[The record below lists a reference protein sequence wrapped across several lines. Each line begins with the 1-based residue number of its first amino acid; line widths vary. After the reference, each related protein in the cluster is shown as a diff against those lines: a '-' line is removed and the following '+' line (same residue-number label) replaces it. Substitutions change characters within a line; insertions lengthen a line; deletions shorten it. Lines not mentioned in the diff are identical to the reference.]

1 MSSKWRGH
9 RTWRHAE
16 LGGFVAKA
24 VDFSN
29 EPAIIDN
36 VIGRTKAMVGNA
48 YPLDA
53 AVAYTLAKAGPGK
66 RLTVDEM
73 VNDFTRGGF
82 LATECLLDYM
92 QGPHPET
99 PAKGFCGHDML
110 NAFVP
115 RLAGVKV
122 IRDET
127 GKKPASVAPASRN
140 HWNQV
145 SLLDS
150 LLTIE
155 QQMTGG
161 NDVSVE
167 RAAEIK
173 DMIPSLKFDK
183 ATNFNFDALIYDP
196 AFAKVK
202 DFIFKHHGTFT
213 MDKQT
218 AMTTFCNGWDTTKGE
233 CGFDNAQE
241 CLHHRN
247 HKQSTGWYALVS
259 RTTGELLPMFYRMI
273 GNEGQET
280 ITNSYSVGGAHL
292 AKGVLIPWD
301 QIKRTALQN
310 VDEKKLKSAIMK
322 SVNRMVKRADCIV
335 DKEGVRKS
343 ATFAWTDWGWLAEVK
358 ASLAYTNSKKR
369 KIGDEVNGW
378 KYGIYSSF
386 KSHGHAIAK
395 YCWKPIEPVNVYR
408 PYLNTSSSR
417 WSTSLFNTDRVWHLS
432 EEAAQKWA
440 TKFADLLMEGQ
451 VVERHYTG
459 ADVSLPESW
468 TWSIFKAS
476 ANFTLKPDTNPE
488 DFITPSEWLTVI
500 ASKPAEFFKP
510 YRDLFYNNEWNVVG
524 LGNTTYE
531 EPEKEQPEEPVAAA

>member
-9 RTWRHAE
+9 RTWKHAE

-36 VIGRTKAMVGNA
+36 VIGRTEDMVGDA

-82 LATECLLDYM
+82 LATECYLDYM
-92 QGPHPET
+92 KGPDPYI
-99 PAKGFCGHDML
+99 PAKGFCGHDMV
-110 NAFVP
+110 NAHVP
-115 RLAGVKV
+115 IMGGIKV
-122 IRDET
+122 ILDET
-127 GKKPASVAPASRN
+127 GKKRAEIKSASRN
-140 HWNQV
+140 YYAQIK
-145 SLLDS
+145 LLDS
-150 LLTIE
+150 LVTIE
-155 QQMTGG
+155 KDANGG
-161 NDVSVE
+161 NEVSEE
-167 RAAEIK
+167 RKAEIA
-173 DMIPSLKFDK
+173 DMIPSLRFSLSH
-183 ATNFNFDALIYDP
+183 NFTYSALIYDP
-196 AFAKVK
+196 AFAKIR
-202 DFIFKHHGTFT
+202 DFIFKHHGTFV
-213 MDKQT
+213 MDEQT
-218 AMTTFCNGWDTTKGE
+218 AKQSMVYGWDATKGE
-233 CGFDNAQE
+233 CGFDNPEE

-247 HKQSTGWYALVS
+247 HKKSVGWYALVS
-259 RTTGELLPMFYRMI
+259 RTTGELLRMFNRTI
-273 GNEGQET
+273 GSEGQET
-280 ITNSYSVGGAHL
+280 VTNSYSVGGGHL
-292 AKGVLIPWD
+292 AEGVLIPWD

-386 KSHGHAIAK
+386 KSHGHTIAK
-395 YCWKPIEPVNVYR
+395 YCWKPIEPVRIYR
-408 PYLNTSSSR
+408 PYLNANSSR
-417 WSTSLFNTDRVWHLS
+417 WATSLFNIDRVWHLS
-432 EEAAQKWA
+432 REAAEQWA
-440 TKFADLLMEGQ
+440 SKFADLLMEGQ
-451 VVERHYTG
+451 VVGRHYTG
-459 ADVSLPESW
+459 ADASLPRAW
-468 TWSIFKAS
+468 TWSIFKAT
-476 ANFTLKPDTNPE
+476 ANFVLKPDTNPE
-488 DFITPSEWLTVI
+488 DFITPSDWLTVI
-500 ASKPAEFFKP
+500 ASKPAEFFEP
-510 YRDLFYNNEWNVVG
+510 YRNLFYNNEWNVVG
-524 LGNTTYE
+524 LGDTTYE

>member
-1 MSSKWRGH
+1 M
-9 RTWRHAE
+9 
-16 LGGFVAKA
+16 GGFVAKA

-29 EPAIIDN
+29 ESAIIDN
-36 VIGRTKAMVGNA
+36 VIGRTRNMVGNA

-82 LATECLLDYM
+82 LATECLLDWM
-92 QGPHPET
+92 KGPDPDT

-110 NAFVP
+110 NAYVP
-115 RLAGVKV
+115 GLAGIRV

-127 GKKPASVAPASRN
+127 GKNPPKVAPASKN
-140 HWNQV
+140 YYNQIN
-145 SLLDS
+145 LLES

-155 QQMTGG
+155 KEMTGG
-161 NDVSVE
+161 NNVSEE
-167 RAAEIK
+167 RRAEIA
-173 DMIPSLKFDK
+173 DTIPSLKFN
-183 ATNFNFDALIYDP
+183 TPIGFNFDALIYDP
-196 AFAKVK
+196 VFAKVK

-213 MDKQT
+213 MDKDT
-218 AMTTFCNGWDTTKGE
+218 AMTSFYNGWTTTKGE
-233 CGFDNAQE
+233 CGFDNPEE
-241 CLHHRN
+241 CLHHRK
-247 HKQSTGWYALVS
+247 HKKKSGWYALVS
-259 RTTGELLPMFYRMI
+259 RTTGELLRMFDREI
-273 GNEGQET
+273 GNEGQEN
-280 ITNSYSVGGAHL
+280 IVNSYSTGSDEL

-310 VDEKKLKSAIMK
+310 VDEKKLKSAILK

-343 ATFAWTDWGWLAEVK
+343 STFAWTDWGWLAEVK

-378 KYGIYSSF
+378 KYGIYSSY
-386 KSHGHAIAK
+386 KSHGHTIAK
-395 YCWKPIEPVNVYR
+395 YCWKPIEPVHVHR
-408 PYLNTSSSR
+408 PYLRANSSR
-417 WSTSLFNTDRVWHLS
+417 WSTTLFNIEPVWHLS

-440 TKFADLLMEGQ
+440 SKFADLLMEGQ
-451 VVERHYTG
+451 VANRHYTG
-459 ADVSLPESW
+459 SDVSLPRAWDW
-468 TWSIFKAS
+468 TVITKT

-488 DFITPSEWLTVI
+488 DFITPSDWLTVI
-500 ASKPAEFFKP
+500 ASKPVAFFKP
-510 YRDLFYNNEWNVVG
+510 YRDLFYPSEWDVAS
-524 LGNTTYE
+524 LGNSTYE